1 MPGQLYDSSNRIKAA
16 SGAGGVAPTSF
27 GPMGTPLN
35 AAGRICFDTSAP
47 SGNSNHG
54 GHKLNQANGNEFYS
68 TSVQASDYFAQGYR
82 RALASDALIVAV
94 EGTVAYFNEGDPF
107 DANGALVVTLL

>member
-1 MPGQLYDSSNRIKAA
+1 MPGQLYDASNRIKIV
-16 SGAGGVAPTSF
+16 SGAGGVAPTSY
-27 GPMGTPLN
+27 GPMATPLN

-47 SGNSNHG
+47 SGTKTHG
-54 GHKLNQANGNEFYS
+54 GHRLDANDNEFYS
-68 TSVQASDYFAQGYR
+68 TSVQASDYVSQGYR
-82 RALASDALIVAV
+82 RAAATDALIVAV